1 MPYEIL
7 IREILEQIIF
17 EEFLPIVRN
26 ISVLVTTNWFPPVL
40 PVSDY

>member
-7 IREILEQIIF
+7 MKEILEQIIL
-17 EEFLPIVRN
+17 EEFLPLVRN
-26 ISVLVTTNWFPPVL
+26 ISVLVTINSFPPVL